1 MEGGLKPTWGL
12 ALRVLWIAVR
22 LLLAFWLM
30 EPGRF
35 FFYQGF

>member
-1 MEGGLKPTWGL
+1 MEGGLKPTL
-12 ALRVLWIAVR
+12 ALVVRVLWIAVR

-30 EPGRF
+30 QPGRF